1 MTIRVRM
8 GSSHWSALAWSLR
21 AARLPHCRTYRYFP
35 CAEFAV
41 FAAEDGVAPGQRV
54 RARRAWPRARVLPA
68 DGLSVAP
75 LGLAAGSRCAH
86 QSARCGEEGAGA
98 SGGAER
104 AAGAKAARAW
114 GRHHGGAPTRQQ
126 LDLNQELHRCSSL
139 EQILGVIERAKT
151 QKVTPSTVNIITAV
165 NKIAK
170 LRTPGQRP
178 RAEELL
184 LVRSEV
190 VAGHS
195 ATCDDD

>member
-8 GSSHWSALAWSLR
+8 GPSHWSALAWSLR
-21 AARLPHCRTYRYFP
+21 AALPHGRVNRCFP

-41 FAAEDGVAPGQRV
+41 FAAEDGVAPGQRA

-68 DGLSVAP
+68 DGLSIVP
-75 LGLAAGSRCAH
+75 LGLAAGSRCVH
-86 QSARCGEEGAGA
+86 CGEEGAG
-98 SGGAER
+98 SGGGAER

-190 VAGHS
+190 AGHS
-195 ATCDDD
+195 ATCDETGLVQAL